1 MFPRVSLVSPFI
13 FALFPSSSLSL
24 SLSEPNNF
32 SVAHLVESIG
42 KKKKQKKKKKEK
54 KKKKRRKLSFARL
67 S

>member
-13 FALFPSSSLSL
+13 FALFPSSSL

-42 KKKKQKKKKKEK
+42 KKKKQKKKKEK
-54 KKKKRRKLSFARL
+54 KKKKKEERKLSFARL